1 MAAGGNQ
8 AGSEINL
15 HAGRT
20 PSGLSPTS
28 ASASDSAADS
38 PTQANRTWTILADK
52 PRKQG
57 TEEFSQQRLTRR
69 PLTFFNSPFADTMQ
83 PHPELGKLN
92 RTPKWR
98 YLYIALLVIVDIAVM
113 ICSIAICSAVK
124 PSALRTL
131 QTHMP
136 VWQFTL
142 MQCIIWVICLLICG
156 SYHRHIMSEGYGL
169 YTHIFNAALMTV
181 IITSCVAYMLD
192 LQLPRTSVIAAPVL
206 ACVFEATARW
216 LMRRLLHSFR
226 MKNEWQYDAVIV
238 GSPEGIDKMLETLQT
253 SEGNGYRP
261 IAVCPIAM
269 DPEAD
274 DGSVIATPYHGH
286 YVPGLDSYGS
296 TTIKEPPDQAVQD
309 DSAKGALVREPRIIA
324 FNSHFPRTVERLG
337 AQIVIVADVISR
349 DNKLMHALPLAIESL
364 GIEFALSIAVA
375 DIGSHRID
383 LDYSGVQPILVASLP
398 QYSTVTRFVK
408 RSMDIVGSLVA
419 LIISA
424 PLIILPAAIAIKLE
438 DHGPA
443 FYKQKRIG
451 QFGIPFDCYKLRS
464 MRVDADKLDAT
475 LAQASGQDLGAL
487 FKVKDDPRITRVG
500 HFIRKYSID
509 EFPQFFNVI
518 KGDMSLVGPRPQR
531 EYEVATYG
539 TLYSTRLLVRPGI
552 TGPWQISG
560 RSDLSQEEAEQLD
573 VSYIQRWSI
582 AGDLAILAKTVVAIL
597 KHKGSY

>member
-1 MAAGGNQ
+1 MTGEDQMAPRSTPVNVRLVSNSSSSIPIIVRHREDVKRTKPEAPTHSVEQ
-8 AGSEINL
+8 TPILSEE
-15 HAGRT
+15 A
-20 PSGLSPTS
+20 
-28 ASASDSAADS
+28 
-38 PTQANRTWTILADK
+38 
-52 PRKQG
+52 PRVGK
-57 TEEFSQQRLTRR
+57 TNK
-69 PLTFFNSPFADTMQ
+69 PLTFTNSPFGDDIE
-83 PHPELGKLN
+83 PHPQLRQLN
-92 RTPKWR
+92 RTPTWR
-98 YLYIALLVIVDIAVM
+98 YVYIALLLIVDVAVM
-113 ICSIAICSAVK
+113 VCSLFICSVVK

-131 QTHMP
+131 QAHMP

-142 MQCIIWVICLLICG
+142 MQCTIWVICLLICG
-156 SYHRHIMSEGYGL
+156 SYHRHVMSEGYGL
-169 YTHIFNAALMTV
+169 YTRVFNAALMTV
-181 IITSCVAYMLD
+181 IFTSCVVYMLD
-192 LQLPRTSVIAAPVL
+192 LELPRTSVIAVPVL
-206 ACVFEATARW
+206 ACILETVARW
-216 LMRRLLHSFR
+216 LMRRLLHALR
-226 MKNEWQYDAVIV
+226 MKNEWQYDTVIV
-238 GSPEGIDKMLETLQT
+238 GSPDGIDKMLKTLHT

-286 YVPGLDSYGS
+286 PVPGLDSNGHPM
-296 TTIKEPPDQAVQD
+296 TLREPPDQAVRD
-309 DSAKGALVREPRIIA
+309 DSAERELVQEPRIIA

-398 QYSTVTRFVK
+398 QYSAVTRFVK

-451 QFGIPFDCYKLRS
+451 RFGIPFDCYKLRS
-464 MRVDADKLDAT
+464 MRVDADKMDAT
-475 LAQASGQDLGAL
+475 LAQESGQDLGAL

-509 EFPQFFNVI
+509 EFPQFFNVL

-582 AGDLAILAKTVVAIL
+582 TGDLAILAKTVVAVL
-597 KHKGSY
+597 RHKGSY

>member
-1 MAAGGNQ
+1 MTGEGKLAPHETP
-8 AGSEINL
+8 GSVRLVSNSSSSIPVIVRHHEN
-15 HAGRT
+15 AKRT
-20 PSGLSPTS
+20 DSETPTHSIEQTTMFSEGPSTGSKTS
-28 ASASDSAADS
+28 
-38 PTQANRTWTILADK
+38 K
-52 PRKQG
+52 
-57 TEEFSQQRLTRR
+57 
-69 PLTFFNSPFADTMQ
+69 PLTFTNSPFGDGME
-83 PHPELGKLN
+83 PHPQLRQLD
-92 RTPKWR
+92 RTPTWR
-98 YLYIALLVIVDIAVM
+98 YLYIALLLVVDVAVM
-113 ICSIAICSAVK
+113 ICSLFICSIIK

-131 QTHMP
+131 QAHVP

-142 MQCIIWVICLLICG
+142 MQCTIWIVCLLICG
-156 SYHRHIMSEGYGL
+156 SYHRHVMSEGYGL
-169 YTHIFNAALMTV
+169 YTRIFNAALMTV
-181 IITSCVAYMLD
+181 IFTSCVVYMLD

-206 ACVFEATARW
+206 ACILEAIARW
-216 LMRRLLHSFR
+216 LMRRLLHAFR
-226 MKNEWQYDAVIV
+226 MKNECQYDAVIV
-238 GSPEGIDKMLETLQT
+238 GSPDGIDNMLETLHT
-253 SEGNGYRP
+253 SQGNGYRP

-286 YVPGLDSYGS
+286 PVPGFDDEGRPV
-296 TTIKEPPDQAVQD
+296 TIKEPPDQTIRD
-309 DSAKGALVREPRIIA
+309 DSAEKTLGREPRIIA

-349 DNKLMHALPLAIESL
+349 DNKLMHALPLAVESL

-398 QYSTVTRFVK
+398 QYSAVTRFVK

-451 QFGIPFDCYKLRS
+451 RFGIPFDCYKLRS
-464 MRVDADKLDAT
+464 MRVDADKMDAT
-475 LAQASGQDLGAL
+475 LAQESGQDLGAL

-509 EFPQFFNVI
+509 EFPQFFNVL

-582 AGDLAILAKTVVAIL
+582 TGDLAILAKTVVAVL
-597 KHKGSY
+597 RHKGSY

>member
-1 MAAGGNQ
+1 MVERSGPKTEGATSRARHVSYSFSSIPVVKSLSESTQRAGTG
-8 AGSEINL
+8 A
-15 HAGRT
+15 
-20 PSGLSPTS
+20 PSILDGPNPASPKRHRSNNKTS
-28 ASASDSAADS
+28 
-38 PTQANRTWTILADK
+38 K
-52 PRKQG
+52 
-57 TEEFSQQRLTRR
+57 
-69 PLTFFNSPFADTMQ
+69 PLTFTNSPFGDGIE
-83 PHPELGKLN
+83 PHPQLRQLN
-92 RTPKWR
+92 RTPAWR
-98 YLYIALLVIVDIAVM
+98 YLYIALLLIVDVAVM
-113 ICSIAICSAVK
+113 VCSLFICSAVK

-169 YTHIFNAALMTV
+169 YTHIFNATLMTV
-181 IITSCVAYMLD
+181 IITSCVVYMLD

-206 ACVFEATARW
+206 ACVFEAIARW

-238 GSPEGIDKMLETLQT
+238 GSPEGIDKMLETLHT

-286 YVPGLDSYGS
+286 PVPGLDSYS
-296 TTIKEPPDQAVQD
+296 RPVTIKEPPDQAVRD
-309 DSAKGALVREPRIIA
+309 DSAKRALVREPRIIA
-324 FNSHFPRTVERLG
+324 FNSHFPRTVERMG

-398 QYSTVTRFVK
+398 QYSAVTRFVK

-464 MRVDADKLDAT
+464 MRVNADKLDAT
-475 LAQASGQDLGAL
+475 LAQESGQDLGAL

-509 EFPQFFNVI
+509 EFPQFFNVL

-582 AGDLAILAKTVVAIL
+582 TGDLAILAKTVVAIL
-597 KHKGSY
+597 RHKGSY

>member
-1 MAAGGNQ
+1 MVER
-8 AGSEINL
+8 SEPKTEGATSRARHVSYSSSSIPVVKSL
-15 HAGRT
+15 
-20 PSGLSPTS
+20 S
-28 ASASDSAADS
+28 ASTQRAETGASSILDGPNPAS
-38 PTQANRTWTILADK
+38 PKRQRSNNRTSK
-52 PRKQG
+52 
-57 TEEFSQQRLTRR
+57 
-69 PLTFFNSPFADTMQ
+69 PLTFTNSPFGDGIE
-83 PHPELGKLN
+83 PHPQLQQLN
-92 RTPKWR
+92 RTPTWR
-98 YLYIALLVIVDIAVM
+98 YLYIALLLIVDVAVM
-113 ICSIAICSAVK
+113 VCSLFICSTVK

-131 QTHMP
+131 QAHMP

-156 SYHRHIMSEGYGL
+156 SYHRHVMSEGYGL

-181 IITSCVAYMLD
+181 IFTSCVVYMLD
-192 LQLPRTSVIAAPVL
+192 LQLPRTSVIAAPAL
-206 ACVFEATARW
+206 ACVFEAIARW
-216 LMRRLLHSFR
+216 LMRRLLHAFR

-238 GSPEGIDKMLETLQT
+238 GSPEGIDKMLETLHT

-286 YVPGLDSYGS
+286 PVPGLDSSGRPV
-296 TTIKEPPDQAVQD
+296 TIKDPPDQADRD
-309 DSAKGALVREPRIIA
+309 DSAKRALVPEPRIIA

-398 QYSTVTRFVK
+398 QYSAVTRFVK

-464 MRVDADKLDAT
+464 MQVDADKMDAT
-475 LAQASGQDLGAL
+475 LAQESGQDLRAL

-509 EFPQFFNVI
+509 EFPQFFNVL

-573 VSYIQRWSI
+573 VSYIQHWSI
-582 AGDLAILAKTVVAIL
+582 TGDLAILAKTVVAIL
-597 KHKGSY
+597 RHKGSY